1 MSDTEFKEKV
11 LDLFFGDKEISND
24 EAWQELHREYK
35 YLEDNRKLESDFENF
50 KESGKSFLS
59 SLKKKINSL

>member
-1 MSDTEFKEKV
+1 MNDAEFKEKIIG
-11 LDLFFGDKEISND
+11 LFFGDREISND
-24 EAWQELHREYK
+24 EAWEEIHKEYK

-50 KESGKSFLS
+50 KESGKSLLS